1 MPRNQFTN
9 LGQLVLMEFW
19 LLALV
24 LLLYIKPR
32 EDVKQETKETPHT
45 DHVKER
51 YGAYIP
57 TVWQTLQ
64 LRRYKE
70 CTSKK
75 KTLFIT

>member
-32 EDVKQETKETPHT
+32 EDVKQENTEIHT

-51 YGAYIP
+51 YGAYI
-57 TVWQTLQ
+57 Q
-64 LRRYKE
+64 LYGKRYN
-70 CTSKK
+70 
-75 KTLFIT
+75 